1 MRIAFLNS
9 WPEARHQGSGTAVS
23 IANLARGLTVR
34 GHQVVLLSPERV
46 RSADRPLPLLVQRLR
61 FNRSIA
67 RRIHDSGP
75 LDLVV
80 GFDLDGFLWA
90 TRDRERAGHNGRP
103 SPPFALWLKGVAAD
117 EARFARG
124 PDSLLLSFVA
134 RLESM
139 NARAADRV
147 LVPSR
152 YSAGIASSSYGLP
165 PRVLRVVPEAIDLEE
180 WSLPEDNGRGLN
192 GSKAD
197 RSATLPSP
205 AAPLE
210 ILSVARQYQR
220 KDTATLLRAL
230 PVLERA
236 GVPARLR
243 VIGGGPELA
252 RLEKLARGLD
262 LSRPVQFLGPV
273 EDSARVRAAYRD
285 AHLFCLPS
293 LQEGFG
299 LVFLEAMASGLPI
312 VAARAGA
319 TPEVVGSGA
328 GGRLFAPGDHEEL
341 GHALVELARNPEL
354 RERMTEAGYR
364 RVRTFSLSHLA
375 DRFVEASL

>member
-23 IANLARGLTVR
+23 IANLARGLTAR
-34 GHQVVLLSPERV
+34 GHEIVVLAPDRI
-46 RSADRPLPLLVQRLR
+46 RSTDRPLPLLAQRIR
-61 FNRSIA
+61 FNRSVGQQIRKA
-67 RRIHDSGP
+67 GP

-80 GFDLDGFLWA
+80 GFDLDGVHWA
-90 TRDRERAGHNGRP
+90 TRERNGT

-124 PDSLLLSFVA
+124 AESLLLSFVA
-134 RLESM
+134 RLEAM
-139 NARAADRV
+139 NARAADHV

-152 YSAGIASSSYGLP
+152 YSAGVAASSYGISSRTLK
-165 PRVLRVVPEAIDLEE
+165 VVPEAIDLEE
-180 WSLPEDNGRGLN
+180 WERASPMDG
-192 GSKAD
+192 A
-197 RSATLPSP
+197 ALPSES
-205 AAPLE
+205 APFE

-230 PVLERA
+230 ATVERA

-243 VIGGGPELA
+243 VIGGGPELP
-252 RLEKLARGLD
+252 RLQKLARRLD
-262 LSRPVQFLGPV
+262 LSRPVEFLGAV
-273 EDSARVRAAYRD
+273 RESATVRSLYHD

-299 LVFLEAMASGLPI
+299 LVFLEAMASGVPI

-319 TPEVVGSGA
+319 APEVVGNGA
-328 GGRLFAPGDHEEL
+328 GGRLFTPGDHEGL
-341 GHALVELARNPEL
+341 GHLIVELARSP
-354 RERMTEAGYR
+354 RTRDRMAEAGVR
-364 RVRTFSLSHLA
+364 RVRYFSLNHMA
-375 DRFVEASL
+375 DRFLEASR